1 MVQFSLNASSFEF
14 IYFHVDNL
22 YRIQIIFILC
32 IYLYFFFRKLKLYE
46 EQELTMQVFCEPEAN
61 RLPVT
66 TTLDRRGSDET
77 SVVRSHFFLLL

>member
-1 MVQFSLNASSFEF
+1 MLVFSKFMKSFILF
-14 IYFHVDNL
+14 IY
-22 YRIQIIFILC
+22 
-32 IYLYFFFRKLKLYE
+32 FFRKLKLYE

-77 SVVRSHFFLLL
+77 SVVRSFFSVF